1 MAYAIF
7 RIYECSENMQHFHVL
22 KLRKGDLCM
31 AIPNG
36 NDAEFNRHLGSAQ
49 KRRWELTNELRQAG
63 ILRPE
68 PRGIR
73 SKTM

>member
-1 MAYAIF
+1 
-7 RIYECSENMQHFHVL
+7 MQHFHVL

>member
-1 MAYAIF
+1 
-7 RIYECSENMQHFHVL
+7 MQLFHVL

-36 NDAEFNRHLGSAQ
+36 NDAEFNRNLGSAQ
-49 KRRWELTNELRQAG
+49 KRRWELTTELRKAG

-68 PRGIR
+68 PRGSR
-73 SKTM
+73 SNKM